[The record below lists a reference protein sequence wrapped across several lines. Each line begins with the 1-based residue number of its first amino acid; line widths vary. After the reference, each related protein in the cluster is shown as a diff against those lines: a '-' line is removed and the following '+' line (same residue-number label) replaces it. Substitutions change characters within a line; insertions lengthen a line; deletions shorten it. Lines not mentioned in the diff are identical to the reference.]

1 MQDAPAD
8 GGTSR
13 SGTGRWLKL
22 ALVVSLALNLAVIG
36 AVASR
41 WVGHG
46 WNHDHRHGRGA
57 QALHMP
63 PGMRLYARAMPDAAR
78 ERLLAEVAARDETWI
93 QGRAA
98 LRDRVDEMV
107 QALRAEPLE
116 PARLAELMAAQHAA
130 MASMIN
136 EGQRL
141 MVEQIAAMSPGDR
154 GLFADRLER
163 MLAERRR

>member
-1 MQDAPAD
+1 MQDGQEG
-8 GGTSR
+8 GGTPRGS
-13 SGTGRWLKL
+13 SGRWLKL
-22 ALVVSLALNLAVIG
+22 ALVVSLALNLVVIG

-41 WVGHG
+41 WAGHR
-46 WNHDHRHGRGA
+46 WDHDNRHWRGA
-57 QALHMP
+57 QMMHMP

-78 ERLLAEVAARDETWI
+78 ERLRAEVAARGETWV

-98 LRDRVDEMV
+98 LRARVDEMV

-116 PARLAELMAAQHAA
+116 SARLIELMAAQHAA
-130 MASMIN
+130 MAGMIG

-154 GLFADRLER
+154 RLFADRLER
-163 MLAERRR
+163 MLAVRRR